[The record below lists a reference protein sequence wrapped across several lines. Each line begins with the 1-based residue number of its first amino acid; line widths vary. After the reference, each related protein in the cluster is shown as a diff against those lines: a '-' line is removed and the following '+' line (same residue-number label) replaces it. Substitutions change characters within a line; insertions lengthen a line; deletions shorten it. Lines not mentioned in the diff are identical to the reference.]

1 MLSTSP
7 HEAMD
12 TSIQMIKSLSQ
23 HGSDAIKLIDEV
35 LQRPVGNPTGNNQ
48 HTKETG
54 IFDNI
59 QDSLTKAPTGT
70 SRGAGLR
77 RLRKDRPDLYDEVG
91 KTKTVNQA
99 MVEAGLSK
107 KKQIV

>member
-1 MLSTSP
+1 MAT
-7 HEAMD
+7 AC
-12 TSIQMIKSLSQ
+12 Q

-48 HTKETG
+48 HKKEIG
-54 IFDNI
+54 AVNNVNNASIER
-59 QDSLTKAPTGT
+59 PTGR
-70 SRGAGLR
+70 SRAAGLR
-77 RLRKDRPDLYDEVG
+77 RLRKDRPDLYEEVG